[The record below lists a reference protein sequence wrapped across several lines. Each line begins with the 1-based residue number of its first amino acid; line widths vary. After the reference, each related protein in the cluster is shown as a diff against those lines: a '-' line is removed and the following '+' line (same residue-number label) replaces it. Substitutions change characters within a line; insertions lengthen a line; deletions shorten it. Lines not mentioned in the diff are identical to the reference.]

1 MNCNDLF
8 ISNIQEILSIVLDT
22 AILINL
28 YYYIKLKTEL

>member
-8 ISNIQEILSIVLDT
+8 ISNIQEILLIVLDID
-22 AILINL
+22 ILINL